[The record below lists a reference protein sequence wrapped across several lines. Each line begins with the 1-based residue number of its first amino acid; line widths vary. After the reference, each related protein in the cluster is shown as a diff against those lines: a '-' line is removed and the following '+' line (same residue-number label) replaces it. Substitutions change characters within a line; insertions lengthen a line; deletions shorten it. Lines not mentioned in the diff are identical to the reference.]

1 MYIRQPKL
9 GKITISPIFYLYPTR
24 LHVQGC
30 PCPKC
35 LQYIDISAQNI
46 QCDIVWDILPQ
57 YDLTIDFQFL
67 KHIKYYCCTE
77 KSHCDATILTTKS
90 IKNWT
95 HFRFSTDFA
104 FDFRLRWSHGTMRK
118 SDGKSNTKS
127 NESCDRT
134 CTCLAWKRLIQ

>member
-1 MYIRQPKL
+1 MIL
-9 GKITISPIFYLYPTR
+9 CGKYYQKFSLLSLKVRSNDAIFDR
-24 LHVQGC
+24 L
-30 PCPKC
+30 
-35 LQYIDISAQNI
+35 AQVNRLKS
-46 QCDIVWDILPQ
+46 IVMMVTQ

-90 IKNWT
+90 IKNRT

-118 SDGKSNTKS
+118 SDGKSDTKS